1 MNSSSTDIFNFEEFL
16 KRMMDD
22 RELAQIIIDKFREDL
37 PGKLVELEKHIDGND
52 FRQVASLAH
61 LIKGEAA
68 NIGADLMN
76 RSAYSLE
83 LAAKSGNMEEAK
95 NAFVC
100 LHENARL
107 LVKSLEETSI

>member
-22 RELAQIIIDKFREDL
+22 RELAQIILGKFREDL

-68 NIGADLMN
+68 NIGADLMS

-83 LAAKSGNMEEAK
+83 FAAKSGNMEEMKSAS
-95 NAFVC
+95 VI

-107 LVKSLEETSI
+107 LVKSLEEKSI